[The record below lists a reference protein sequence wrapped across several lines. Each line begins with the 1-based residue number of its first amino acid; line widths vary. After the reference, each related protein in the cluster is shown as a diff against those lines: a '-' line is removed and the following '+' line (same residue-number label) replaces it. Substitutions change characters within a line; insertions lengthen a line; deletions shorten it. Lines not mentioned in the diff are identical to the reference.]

1 MAIKNEFKAQR
12 TVKGTLTYLSSQ
24 AAASTFSMGVYIPA
38 GAIITGIQLVGVS
51 AQTLTN
57 AAGTVQLRAGSEVL
71 AAAVAISGFP
81 ANGAKASTAVTATVP
96 TVGGELNIICQAT
109 STSTASGSWDVY
121 VDYIYV
127 N

>member
-1 MAIKNEFKAQR
+1 MANKNEFTAQR
-12 TVKGTLTYLSSQ
+12 TVKGTVTYLSSQ

-38 GAIITGIQLVGVS
+38 GAIITGIQIVGVS

-57 AAGTVQLRAGSEVL
+57 AAGTVQLKAGTEVL
-71 AAAVAISGFP
+71 AAAHAISAFP

-96 TVGGELNIICQAT
+96 TVGGELNLIVQAT
-109 STSTASGSWDVY
+109 STSTAAGAWDVY

>member
-1 MAIKNEFKAQR
+1 MANKNEFMAR
-12 TVKGTLTYLSSQ
+12 RVAKGTMTYLSSQ
-24 AAASTFSMGVYIPA
+24 TAASTFSMGVFIPA
-38 GAIITGIQLVGVS
+38 GAIVTGIQFVGVS

-57 AAGTVQLRAGSEVL
+57 AAGTVQLKAGTQAL
-71 AAAVAISGFP
+71 AAAVAISGLP
-81 ANGAKASTAVTATVP
+81 ENGAIASTAVTATVP

-109 STSTASGSWDVY
+109 STSTAAGAWDVY